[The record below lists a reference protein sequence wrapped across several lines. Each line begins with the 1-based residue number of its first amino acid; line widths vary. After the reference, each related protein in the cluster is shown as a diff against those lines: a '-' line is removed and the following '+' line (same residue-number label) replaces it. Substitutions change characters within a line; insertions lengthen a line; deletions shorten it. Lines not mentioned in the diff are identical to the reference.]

1 MNDKVNIQDDECIN
15 ISFAVSSLE
24 NISMQI
30 LKTFYGRQI
39 FGRQIFLTGKKIP
52 QSNMSEKQ
60 IIIFWSEQTSCNLGM
75 LQVNLPPPLPFNFS
89 NGQ

>member
-1 MNDKVNIQDDECIN
+1 MYQYFIRSEQLRKYFHANTWNILRETNFRAADFFN
-15 ISFAVSSLE
+15 
-24 NISMQI
+24 
-30 LKTFYGRQI
+30 
-39 FGRQIFLTGKKIP
+39 GKKIP

-89 NGQ
+89 NGQWS